1 MSSDHPPAPCHL
13 PLRECFPDV
22 WLAASAISMAIPLG
36 LRITFS
42 RNMVAV
48 RAPDGWVLLNPVRL
62 IESAETE
69 LLAKAPF
76 KHAVRLG
83 ALHGRDDRYYV
94 ERFGVEFW
102 GVPGVQAY
110 PEPKFSQAITEE
122 GQFPIPGARVI
133 IFKNATRAECVVS
146 LPQHR
151 LLVTCD
157 SVQHYEH
164 DPLISALGKVVMYP
178 MGFFTPCVIGP
189 IWLKTVTP
197 PGGSLRADFERVLA
211 LDFDNLISGHGTL
224 KLGGARDALARNV
237 ARLPR

>member
-1 MSSDHPPAPCHL
+1 MHDHPPAQFHL
-13 PLRECFPDV
+13 PLQECFPDV
-22 WLAASAISMAIPLG
+22 WLASSAITMGIPLG
-36 LRITFS
+36 LKITFS

-48 RAPDGWVLLNPVRL
+48 RGAEGWVLLNPVRL
-62 IESAETE
+62 SESAEAQ
-69 LLAKAPF
+69 LLANAPF

-83 ALHGRDDRYYV
+83 TFHGCDDAYYV
-94 ERFGVEFW
+94 DRFGVEFW
-102 GVPGVQAY
+102 GAPGTQSYA
-110 PEPKFSQAITEE
+110 EPAFTRQITEE
-122 GQFPIPGARVI
+122 GPFPIPGARVV
-133 IFKNATRAECVVS
+133 IFKNATRAECVVC

-157 SVQHYEH
+157 SVQHYDH
-164 DPLISALGKVVMYP
+164 DTLISTLGKIVMYP

-197 PGGSLRADFERVLA
+197 KGGSLRADFDRVLA

-224 KLGGARDALARNV
+224 KRGGAKEALARNV